1 MRPLKV
7 ILRALA
13 LTCFGLSKL
22 LSVWPW
28 VALIICILSPISL
41 HINVSRLT
49 GYECDYIGTRGVVS
63 KTGVGSCALVEVID
77 TRTGEALS
85 W

>member
-1 MRPLKV
+1 MRPLKI
-7 ILRALA
+7 ILRMLA

-22 LSVWPW
+22 ISVWPW

-41 HINVSRLT
+41 HLNIGLLT

-63 KTGVGSCALVEVID
+63 NVGGGTCAPLAIID
-77 TRTGEALS
+77 TRTGEAVS